1 MLMRIVLG
9 MCALLLAAGQAS
21 ALSQDGSLLEKD
33 LTGGKQLK
41 FEVKQLGAH
50 NEKRSGIVKFLKDI
64 DLLTFADP
72 RCNVPGDAGSGARNP
87 SFLQV
92 STSESAGGEVELP
105 CENWQFKST
114 RFVYIDKS
122 GSVLGLQRIALKSR
136 SLIVMMKGDN
146 ALNND
151 ALLTL
156 NPNGVSWVEV
166 RLSVLGDKTF
176 CGRFNTFKAGKNGY
190 DAARAASIIFSTG
203 PSTSCDP
210 VATAT
215 PTVTP
220 TQTPTSTPTNTF
232 TSTPTQTP
240 TRTPTNT
247 PTNTNTRTST
257 PTATPTSTPTSTPTA
272 TPTFTPT
279 STPTNTPVDGTPC
292 DDGIYC
298 NGTDWYVSGVC
309 AGHSGDPCGASACSD
324 AVRVN
329 VNGPAHTG
337 IDFPG
342 EWAADPGIGG
352 VCSGSSQSVASGI
365 NSTFDD
371 PLFQGYMQ
379 APNLTCSVSASLP
392 AGVYQV
398 RLYFAELDLGGDGCP
413 LANEAPFGPRTFD
426 VVLEGVTVDSNVDIH
441 AVGGCARSS
450 VDPFTRPVVRTYS
463 IQIDD
468 GTLDISLPTT
478 NGFLGSAIS
487 AIEILSGPF
496 GCDCRDT
503 CDEDND
509 TCNLPAGT
517 ACDDGNVC
525 SDSVCDGAG
534 DCVFEDFNSA
544 PCDDLNFCNG
554 ADTCVAGEC
563 TGHAGNPC
571 DTDPETDNCFES
583 CDNTTRT
590 CTAINPNGTAC
601 SDGVF
606 CNGLE
611 TCTAGVC
618 GSSDG
623 DPCTIDTGNSN
634 CMESCDEDTDSC
646 TAPNPN
652 LTPCDDGLFCTG
664 DNWCVGGVCSG
675 QAGDPCVINV
685 NNANCAESCD
695 EDSDSCTANNPNGT
709 ACTDGL
715 FCTGT
720 EICTNGVCGSS
731 TGDPCTTNPFDENC
745 HESCN
750 EVAGNCTAQNPN
762 GTLCNDANATT
773 IFDQCSAGTC
783 VGTQA
788 PSIALTAPAENTF
801 STAASIPVTG
811 TVTNPNASQSIDVNE
826 TVVSTGSQTSF
837 STNRNLSDS
846 GLFHPLKPMTAA
858 VRVTSQG
865 YVDKDRR
872 MVIKGQSI
880 ANAICLA
887 PGQPGCSPQSVAL
900 RINDSGL
907 DKIEAIVADLV
918 PLNPADLITLPMN
931 NIFSQEQFPCGTVSA
946 DLIDFDI
953 GRALAPGTPTFTI
966 ELDAQTGQV
975 FGRVRVFDLFVKAR
989 INMSA
994 FTCSGCMARVIASQA
1009 IIDDFYLLSPHP
1021 LDASRID
1028 VNEKLPANPVVT
1040 LVDQLVCVGGEC
1052 GFCAGGTRRD
1062 YPCNSGFGSCPG
1074 SSCSSQGNCSAIGFS
1089 INGLIADQIRPIIAS
1104 SLADFLKDPD
1114 GTGPQDA
1121 PIAGAVEEG
1130 LSGLEIS
1137 GPIGE
1142 GLGVLLKTPI
1152 FAVPID
1158 NNGLT
1163 LNNDSS
1169 VTIDPN
1175 QPPPPLGS
1183 PTFARSYHPV
1193 PAPFPSFGANTP
1205 VGNIPYDLAIS
1216 LATSTFNQLLKALV
1230 EKGDFTFELTEIDLF
1245 GGPQPVTASLVGILT
1260 GVMVDADPN
1269 APMTIRVVP
1278 HIPPLVTGNTGP
1290 LACNG
1295 GTNNAK
1301 PCTTNANCPGGL
1313 CQATLTEL
1321 LIGQLAVEI
1330 IRNSNSEIVLGGRAD
1345 VKLGLGVITGV
1356 DGIGFTISEPA
1367 AGNLI
1372 LELVENPYGADESIL
1387 QASLP
1392 PLIGPLVPSLADGFG
1407 TIPLPTLFDL
1417 NVVPIEIHKMSP
1429 DPGAHIAIFLNL
1441 AP

>member
-220 TQTPTSTPTNTF
+220 TATPTSTPTNTF

-329 VNGPAHTG
+329 VSGPAHTG

-450 VDPFTRPVVRTYS
+450 VDQLTRPVVRTYS

-590 CTAINPNGTAC
+590 CTAVNPNGTAC

-618 GSSDG
+618 GSSAG

-652 LTPCDDGLFCTG
+652 LTPCDDGFFCTG

-675 QAGDPCVINV
+675 QAGDPCVIDV

-745 HESCN
+745 NESCN

-788 PSIALTAPAENTF
+788 PSIAISAPAENTF
-801 STAASIPVTG
+801 STAASIPVNG
-811 TVTNPNASQSIDVNE
+811 TVTNPNPSQSIDVNE
-826 TVVSTGSQTSF
+826 TVVSTGSQSSY

-880 ANAICLA
+880 ANAICLT

-900 RINDSGL
+900 RINDRGL
-907 DKIEAIVADLV
+907 DKIEGIVTQLV
-918 PLNPADLITLPMN
+918 PLDPSDLFETLPLRVVTN
-931 NIFSQEQFPCGTVSA
+931 QCQTVFFIQQCVNA
-946 DLIDFDI
+946 DI
-953 GRALAPGTPTFTI
+953 TQVTFGSYGI
-966 ELDAQTGQV
+966 ALDARGPDASAPNGQV
-975 FGRVRVFDLFVKAR
+975 FGRVTINNVFMRVR
-989 INMSA
+989 ITGDQ
-994 FTCSGCMARVIASQA
+994 TCNVDITASR
-1009 IIDDFYLLSPHP
+1009 IEIDDFYLLQPHP
-1021 LDASRID
+1021 DNPSNID
-1028 VNEKLPANPVVT
+1028 VNEKLPANPIVNIFNQNVN
-1040 LVDQLVCVGGEC
+1040 
-1052 GFCAGGTRRD
+1052 A
-1062 YPCNSGFGSCPG
+1062 
-1074 SSCSSQGNCSAIGFS
+1074 NCDGWLSFIIDGIVESTVADLIPSA
-1089 INGLIADQIRPIIAS
+1089 LQ
-1104 SLADFLKDPD
+1104 DFLKDPD
-1114 GTGPQDA
+1114 GTGPLDA
-1121 PIAGAVEEG
+1121 PIAGAVEGG

-1152 FAVPID
+1152 FSIPVDA
-1158 NNGLT
+1158 NGLT

-1169 VTIDPN
+1169 VTLDPN
-1175 QPPPPLGS
+1175 MPPPPLGS
-1183 PTFARSYHPV
+1183 PTFSASYHPV
-1193 PAPFPSFGANTP
+1193 PAPFPSFGVNTP

-1260 GVMVDADPN
+1260 GVMVDPDPN

-1313 CQATLTEL
+1313 CQNTLTEL

-1367 AGNLI
+1367 PGNLV

-1417 NVVPIEIHKMSP
+1417 EVQPIEVHKMSTA
-1429 DPGAHIAIFLNL
+1429 PGAHIAIFLDL
-1441 AP
+1441 VTP